1 MSSVHAGTGF
11 LNVIA
16 ASLTPAILIL
26 AAGSLVSSTLAR
38 ISRIVDRARFLIDR
52 ICEARSRGDAA
63 VVDAETVML
72 RIYQRRS
79 ALVARALILFYA
91 AIGLFVA
98 SSLAIAT
105 DGLTKNALPWLSLAL
120 VILGTILILTGT
132 LALVFEANIASNV
145 LESEILSTCSAAGT
159 SSRNIA

>member
-1 MSSVHAGTGF
+1 MSSAHAGTGF

-38 ISRIVDRARFLIDR
+38 ISRIVDRARFLIAR
-52 ICEARSRGDAA
+52 ICEARGRGDA
-63 VVDAETVML
+63 VTVDAETVML

-120 VILGTILILTGT
+120 VILGTILIFTGT
-132 LALVFEANIASNV
+132 LALVIEANIASNV
-145 LESEILSTCSAAGT
+145 LESEIQSTCSAAGT
-159 SSRNIA
+159 SSRIA